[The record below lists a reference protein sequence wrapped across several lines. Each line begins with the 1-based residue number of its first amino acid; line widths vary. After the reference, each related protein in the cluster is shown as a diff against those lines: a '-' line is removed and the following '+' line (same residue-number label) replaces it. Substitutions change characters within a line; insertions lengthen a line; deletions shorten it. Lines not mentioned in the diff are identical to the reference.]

1 MLTPVIPPCYLTIN
15 QSDVNGQQRCFQTC
29 LLHEDPLSWVPRVT
43 GRLPTHKLSKQVVE
57 EVEEAGRAEK
67 GGWPEV
73 GIGPVKWRQLP
84 GRLLRASNLQIHL
97 SPQVLGQTSLV

>member
-1 MLTPVIPPCYLTIN
+1 MIPEKE
-15 QSDVNGQQRCFQTC
+15 SVNKMQKEVCRGEC
-29 LLHEDPLSWVPRVT
+29 LLGHRV
-43 GRLPTHKLSKQVVE
+43 LHKLSKQVVE

>member
-1 MLTPVIPPCYLTIN
+1 MIPETE
-15 QSDVNGQQRCFQTC
+15 SVNKMQKEVCRGEC
-29 LLHEDPLSWVPRVT
+29 LLGHRV
-43 GRLPTHKLSKQVVE
+43 LHKLSKQVGE

-97 SPQVLGQTSLV
+97 SPQILGQTSLV